1 MLGCLASTSADLPE
15 VVTSRCRYSYTER
28 RIISHFSTEI
38 EEKSAQSDWVN
49 DIDYDSDGSEYGKWK
64 QSAVEDVVE
73 GTFLSKL
80 GGVHIFPRSVLSL
93 AEWAQ
98 LGFTVINSDPVRE
111 HHSLF
116 DGPKIV
122 LRSSVQEKA
131 VTSLLDNQGGIL
143 ELAPGKGKTVMSLAA
158 AQIWGEPTLVFVHN
172 GSLYEQWIDRISEH
186 YQCSTNEIGRVQG
199 PFKTWVWSN
208 KGICVAMLQSFIS
221 EMESERVPPEFF
233 DRFGTVI
240 WDEVHHAKAETY
252 SRTLPLF
259 SARRVGLS
267 ATPNLQGKEAVYF
280 SHIGRP
286 VYTDLTFDVT
296 PTYKLHTFTVPE
308 WKGVPKRHALAY
320 SKLLDSAF
328 YRPKERVA
336 NGVRSLSHPYL
347 DQVIERVL
355 TPLRDAGR
363 KIIVIAPRV
372 SAGVYIKAKMDDVGE
387 INGNV
392 PATYRSKILSSHDIT
407 VVTRSIGEEGI
418 DYPPLTDTVY
428 LVPVGR
434 NGANSLRQGAGRLGR
449 LSPGKTDAC
458 VHICCPEDDYAKS
471 LQVANARLMSEMGIY
486 PHGSSANKSAS
497 GDLKKPAKRDSKGLA
512 PSVMA
517 FLKNQGGK

>member
-1 MLGCLASTSADLPE
+1 MASTSADLPE
-15 VVTSRCRYSYTER
+15 VVTSRCRYSYSER
-28 RIISHFSTEI
+28 RIISHFSTET
-38 EEKSAQSDWVN
+38 EEKNAQLDWLN
-49 DIDYDSDGSEYGKWK
+49 DIDYDDESTGNGRWK
-64 QSAVEDVVE
+64 QSAVDEIVE

-80 GGVHIFPRSVLSL
+80 GGLHIFPRSVLSPI
-93 AEWAQ
+93 EWNE
-98 LGFTVINSDPVRE
+98 LGFTVIDSAPVRDR
-111 HHSLF
+111 HTVF
-116 DGPKIV
+116 DGPEIS

-131 VTSLLDNQGGIL
+131 VKALLENKGGIL
-143 ELAPGKGKTVMSLAA
+143 ELAPGKGKTVMSLAT

-186 YQCSTNEIGRVQG
+186 YHCSTSEIGRVQG

-221 EMESERVPPEFF
+221 ELEADRVPPEFF
-233 DRFGTVI
+233 ERFGTVI

-259 SARRVGLS
+259 SSKRIGLS
-267 ATPNLQGKEAVYF
+267 ATPNLKGKEAIYF
-280 SHIGRP
+280 AHIGRP

-308 WKGVPKRHALAY
+308 WKEVPKKHALAY

-328 YRPKERVA
+328 YRAKERVA
-336 NGVRSLSHPYL
+336 NGVRSISHGYL
-347 DQVIERVL
+347 DQVIDRVL

-363 KIIVIAPRV
+363 KVIVIAPRV
-372 SAGVYIKAKMDDVGE
+372 SAGAYIKAKMNDVGE

-392 PATYRSKILSSHDIT
+392 HSTYRAKILSSHDIT

-434 NGANSLRQGAGRLGR
+434 NGSNSLRQGAGRLGR
-449 LSPGKTDAC
+449 LSPGKTEAC

-471 LQVANARLMSEMGIY
+471 LQSANARLLAEMGIY
-486 PHGSSANKSAS
+486 PHGSSANRSAS
-497 GDLKKPAKRDSKGLA
+497 GDFKKPAKRDSRGLA